1 YRLPSGE
8 FVNTTTGRVLFND
21 IVPEPFGFYNEQMD
35 KKRLRELVSRAH
47 RELPEEETVLLVD
60 AIKDIGF
67 KYATQSGTTI
77 SVSDIARPPSK
88 PQLLEAA
95 DAQIEEMEE
104 QYQMGLVT
112 DDEKYQH
119 AIRVWT

>member
-1 YRLPSGE
+1 AIERPSYYDSAGVHRAYEMGRLHVHQPIRFRLPSGE

-21 IVPEPFGFYNEQMD
+21 IVPEAFGFYNEQMD

-67 KYATQSGTTI
+67 KYAT
-77 SVSDIARPPSK
+77 
-88 PQLLEAA
+88 
-95 DAQIEEMEE
+95 
-104 QYQMGLVT
+104 
-112 DDEKYQH
+112 
-119 AIRVWT
+119 